1 MGCLGQSSATTSGEN
16 NAASGTEEKKILVV
30 VGPSGA
36 GKDSIMSIEVNTNKN
51 QFQKAVF
58 HTTRT
63 KRKGEKEGVDYYFV
77 SKDDFT
83 KMKENNELIESKNN
97 DDSENSY
104 GISVKELQNGLK
116 IDKILYVIID
126 LDGAKAIKNL
136 NIPANYVSIVP
147 PSEEELKKRLESKTA
162 EAKDQVNQAKDK
174 AKETANQAKEQAKE
188 QVNQAK
194 EQAKEQANQAKEQ
207 INQKIN
213 AAKKDLKAIKSNTLF
228 NIKVVNDDL
237 NTAAADFQKQLA
249 NCYPQIKVT
258 VGSS

>member
-1 MGCLGQSSATTSGEN
+1 MGCLGQSSATTSGGN

-104 GISVKELQNGLK
+104 GISVSELQNGLK

-126 LDGAKAIKNL
+126 LDGAKAIKKL

-194 EQAKEQANQAKEQ
+194 EQ
-207 INQKIN
+207 INQKVD

-237 NTAAADFQKQLA
+237 RTAASDFQKQLA